1 MLEPGRAHGRIISSP
16 TSPQAPSN
24 ASVPPQ
30 PASNECPPPVY
41 HEITDLK
48 IRGQAT
54 ASTVNG
60 TGSIPN
66 TPLPSSSLPLIQRPL
81 SGPGDTPNPVG

>member
-1 MLEPGRAHGRIISSP
+1 MEPGGAPGRVISTP
-16 TSPQAPSN
+16 TSPLTPSN
-24 ASVPPQ
+24 ISIPPK

-48 IRGQAT
+48 IRGQAAT
-54 ASTVNG
+54 STVSG
-60 TGSIPN
+60 AGSSPN
-66 TPLPSSSLPLIQRPL
+66 TQLPSSSPPLIQRLL

>member
-1 MLEPGRAHGRIISSP
+1 MEPGRASDKVISTP
-16 TSPQAPSN
+16 TSLLAPPNISDP
-24 ASVPPQ
+24 SQ

-41 HEITDLK
+41 HEISDLK

-54 ASTVNG
+54 ASTVSG
-60 TGSIPN
+60 AGSNPN
-66 TPLPSSSLPLIQRPL
+66 TPLPSSSPPLIQRPL